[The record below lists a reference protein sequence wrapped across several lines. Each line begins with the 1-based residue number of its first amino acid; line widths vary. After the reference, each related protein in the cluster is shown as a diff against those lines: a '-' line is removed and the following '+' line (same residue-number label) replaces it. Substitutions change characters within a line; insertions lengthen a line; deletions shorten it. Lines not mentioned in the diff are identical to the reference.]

1 MRHTLE
7 VARGL
12 WRDRRG
18 ITGLETAIVLIA
30 FVVVSSVFAFAAL
43 STGLFTSDKSK
54 ETIHAGLDE
63 ARGTLEMRGALIA
76 KVITTGGASVPNV
89 VDELLFQVA
98 NAAGGATINLTPGMT
113 IIRYTDT
120 GQTLSLTGDDFTA
133 TGLGLADTDN
143 LVEAGEIYEVK
154 ITGMAAKLS
163 PDLGTAD
170 TFTVEAIPPQGAVL
184 RIERLTPVALTAY
197 TDLG

>member
-1 MRHTLE
+1 
-7 VARGL
+7 
-12 WRDRRG
+12 
-18 ITGLETAIVLIA
+18 
-30 FVVVSSVFAFAAL
+30 
-43 STGLFTSDKSK
+43 
-54 ETIHAGLDE
+54 
-63 ARGTLEMRGALIA
+63 
-76 KVITTGGASVPNV
+76 
-89 VDELLFQVA
+89 
-98 NAAGGATINLTPGMT
+98 MT

-170 TFTVEAIPPQGAVL
+170 TFTVEIIPPQGAVL